1 MRRFFIDMDSA
12 TPMRQT
18 DAEVDRY
25 LTLLR
30 NRIRQQGF
38 TQLEVQQALGW
49 GRSYISQLLTKK
61 KCLRLEQVLLILKV
75 IGIEPVEFFRELY
88 GQPGAPYA
96 ASRAAQ
102 RPVEPRQADEQQR
115 EFQELRA
122 QLHGLVGL
130 LLRKKLI
137 TSRDLRAAAVAAEQ
151 EP

>member
-1 MRRFFIDMDSA
+1 M
-12 TPMRQT
+12 QQV

-30 NRIRQQGF
+30 NKIRQQGF
-38 TQLEVQQALGW
+38 TQIEVQQALGW

-61 KCLRLEQVLLILKV
+61 KCLRLEQMLLILTV
-75 IGIEPVEFFRELY
+75 IGVEPVEFFRELY
-88 GQPGAPYA
+88 WPGRPYA

-137 TSRDLRAAAVAAEQ
+137 RSR
-151 EP
+151 EPESCGGC